1 MIPFEASLLTVEH
14 VYVKSITTALGGAMV
29 VVSDVDG
36 SNPIRIPVPFALTR
50 QFIKKY
56 EIGTYLK
63 PVIVAVARYD
73 GDIVTLERHPL
84 GSIGTETA
92 KGYDGKQSVWVSEIE
107 KSITT
112 QLERFMQSH
121 DWYTDGVFMYR
132 FVDENPENLTADG
145 KFKSIPVEAISFA
158 SLEISGSLVD
168 TDRVCVRYTTADG
181 HEATSPPIWKTLAT
195 IGDKQFNKD
204 DDSKEFTPAL
214 SNFQFDKVN
223 DALSVNLSFA
233 LKAAKELSQMYG
245 YDAIEPLA
253 LDDLMIRLNTV
264 NLPNQAKHIK
274 RTFDIGMPFTHAM
287 SWLIGLGHR
296 TQTLESY
303 RTIRSLLKFL
313 TTQGVFFSQSLSTSS
328 IFNDGMTYD
337 NVPMMSLDDAASQLR
352 DKSIQDI
359 IEINS
364 IRSRRGDKQSDVSA
378 VGTLFDAA

>member
-1 MIPFEASLLTVEH
+1 MIPLDLSLLTVEH

-36 SNPIRIPVPFALTR
+36 SNPTRIKVPFALTR
-50 QFIKKY
+50 QFIKKH
-56 EIGTYLK
+56 EISTYLK
-63 PVIVAVARYD
+63 PVIVAVARYE
-73 GDIVTLERHPL
+73 GDIVAIERHPL
-84 GSIGTETA
+84 GSIGTETS
-92 KGYDGKQSVWVSEIE
+92 KGFDGKQSVWVSEIE

-112 QLERFMQSH
+112 QLERFMH
-121 DWYTDGVFMYR
+121 GYTWYTDGVFMYR
-132 FVDENPENLTADG
+132 FIDENPDDLTADG
-145 KFKSIPVEAISFA
+145 KFKSVPVEAISFA
-158 SLEISGSLVD
+158 SLDVSGALVD
-168 TDRVCVRYTTADG
+168 TARACVRYTTSDG
-181 HEATSPPIWKTLAT
+181 QEATSPPIWKTLAT
-195 IGDKQFNKD
+195 IGDKQFNQD
-204 DDSKEFTPAL
+204 NDNDELTPAL
-214 SNFQFDKVN
+214 STFQFDKVN

-233 LKAAKELSQMYG
+233 LKAANELSQLYG

-313 TTQGVFFSQSLSTSS
+313 TTQGVFFSQSLTTTS
-328 IFNDGMTYD
+328 IFKEDMSYE
-337 NVPMMSLDDAASQLR
+337 NVPQMSIDEVQERLS

-364 IRSRRGDKQSDVSA
+364 IRSRRNDKPSDVSA
-378 VGTLFDAA
+378 VGSLFDAA